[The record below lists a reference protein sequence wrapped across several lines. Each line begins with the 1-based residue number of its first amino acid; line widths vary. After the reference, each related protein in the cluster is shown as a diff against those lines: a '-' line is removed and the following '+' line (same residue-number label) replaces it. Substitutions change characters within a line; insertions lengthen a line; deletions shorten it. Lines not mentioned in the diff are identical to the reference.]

1 MDVKYLNPPLRYYQE
16 TAKDKFNFFLDG
28 YSDAI
33 SSYAQ
38 KTKNNLLDV
47 SNGQSATDIL
57 IQIRDESYAREKAFL
72 DRCQT
77 TNKKTFY
84 GKTDKSISSQ
94 DYSQM
99 MQAIFYGSGK
109 GDGKFAFLNAVT
121 NPGFASQVIDKY
133 INDPTIEKRKEL
145 RNFIENKITEFFN
158 GENKQNNIVSL
169 LTQPTVQGKQKGRI
183 FTKTLY
189 NEIVKA
195 ISEQYE
201 DILSKEDITNL
212 VPQLKINN
220 INFYANGQPLRY
232 SQVKEASKTQELTVK
247 YKLEMSQFDEISTKI
262 VQQALKATSSKHTP
276 ILTPAISDFLTFLA
290 NVLKKENKDAAQY
303 LHLHKNAFLT
313 LMNEDPNIVKEIEVA
328 VARIM
333 SAGELRKI
341 TNEID
346 NYVTKGL
353 SFSKENYESIMD
365 KLEQFRVNSGNK
377 NQKFYKINGVD
388 FANNLK
394 IFNQNKKDI
403 LDKLKQ
409 IEGGY
414 VSKAKGSIG
423 EIFYTA
429 MLNANKKISVTSE
442 GASMTETS
450 ENTSYE
456 KHYDLKIS
464 SDKIMVGEGVNRR
477 VVSVGAQIK
486 IYTAKNDTFTF
497 YEKLFKEGGGKGGF
511 SLSSSSLEK
520 YIGKNQF
527 NDDSASGAI
536 ALQYLALN
544 RDFFNDFNISSGVI
558 NEDFI
563 MDVFEKRLS
572 AFMRITDFLDDEDI
586 QSNFFFINGYIIPT
600 SIILNNYLAN
610 NMGAGFSTTEK
621 SIHFPHY
628 ENLSNPSTESL
639 LVSKNID
646 QLGDVR
652 IAFKGIPVKI
662 TNIIV

>member
-313 LMNEDPNIVKEIEVA
+313 LMNEDSNIVKEIEVA

-353 SFSKENYESIMD
+353 SLSKENYESIMD

-377 NQKFYKINGVD
+377 NQKFYKINGID

-394 IFNQNKKDI
+394 VFNQNKKDI

-464 SDKIMVGEGVNRR
+464 SDKMIIGEGLNKR
-477 VVSVGAQIK
+477 VVSIGAQIK
-486 IYTAKNDTFTF
+486 IYSSKNDTFTF
-497 YEKLFKEGGGKGGF
+497 YEKLFKEGGKTGGF
-511 SLSSSSLEK
+511 SLGSSSLEK

-527 NDDSASGAI
+527 NDDSANGAI

-544 RDFFNDFNISSGVI
+544 REFFNDFNISSGVI

-610 NMGAGFSTTEK
+610 NMGQGFSTTKK

-639 LVSKNID
+639 LVSRNIN

>member
-47 SNGQSATDIL
+47 NNGQSATEIL
-57 IQIRDESYAREKAFL
+57 MQIRDESYAREKAFL

-99 MQAIFYGSGK
+99 MQVIFYGSGK

-145 RNFIENKITEFFN
+145 RNFIENKITEFFD
-158 GENKQNNIVSL
+158 GENKQNNITSL
-169 LTQPTVQGKQKGRI
+169 LTKPTVQGKQKGRI
-183 FTKTLY
+183 FTDTLY
-189 NEIVKA
+189 QEVVNA

-201 DILSKEDITNL
+201 NTLSKEDITKL
-212 VPQLKINN
+212 IPELKISN

-276 ILTPAISDFLTFLA
+276 ILTPVISDFLTFLA

-442 GASMTETS
+442 GSSVTETS
-450 ENTSYE
+450 ESMSYE

-497 YEKLFKEGGGKGGF
+497 YEKLFKEGGEKGGF
-511 SLSSSSLEK
+511 SLGSSSLEK

-527 NDDSASGAI
+527 NDDSANGAI

-544 RDFFNDFNISSGVI
+544 REFFNDFNISSGVI

-610 NMGAGFSTTEK
+610 NMGQGFSTTKK

-639 LVSKNID
+639 LVSRNIN